1 MPYWTSADT
10 GSMAARGERLASD
23 IEIGSPEL
31 ALVDPELR
39 ERARLHLEVPNEQPP
54 ATTRQRS
61 RSYPLLRASPAV
73 LDPLDDDEA
82 SKAVRRLAELAE
94 VEPTAGPKRSTTL
107 LSLAFAMLTWGTL
120 ALVVA
125 DLQPWRA

>member
-1 MPYWTSADT
+1 
-10 GSMAARGERLASD
+10 LASD

-54 ATTRQRS
+54 ATTRPRS
-61 RSYPLLRASPAV
+61 RSYPLLPASPAV
-73 LDPLDDDEA
+73 LHPLDDDEA

-94 VEPTAGPKRSTTL
+94 VEPTAGPNRSTTL

-125 DLQPWRA
+125 DLQPWQA